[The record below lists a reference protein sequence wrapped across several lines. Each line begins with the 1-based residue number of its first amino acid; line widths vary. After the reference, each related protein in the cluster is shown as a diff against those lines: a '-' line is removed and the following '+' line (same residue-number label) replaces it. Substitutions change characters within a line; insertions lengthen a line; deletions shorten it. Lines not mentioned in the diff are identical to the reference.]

1 LTLDTSI
8 VFALLNRKDP
18 NHQRIK
24 EALLI
29 YAPPYLI
36 PTGVLA
42 QIAYLLEQRLGF
54 YALDAFLNDL
64 QSGVFR
70 LEHDP
75 ADLRRAHQIARQYQN
90 LALGLSDALVIACAE
105 RHGGLVMSLDRHFW
119 VVAGEGKIQVIG

>member
-1 LTLDTSI
+1 MTLDTSI

-18 NHQRIK
+18 NHQRVK
-24 EALLI
+24 NTLLT
-29 YAPPYLI
+29 YTPPYLI

-42 QIAYLLEQRLGF
+42 EIAYLLEQRLGF

-64 QSGVFR
+64 QAGVFR

-75 ADLRRAHQIARQYQN
+75 VDLGRAHEIARQYQN
-90 LALGLSDALVIACAE
+90 LDLGLSDALVIACAE

-119 VVAGEGKIQVIG
+119 VVAGEGKIQMVS

>member
-1 LTLDTSI
+1 MTLETSI
-8 VFALLNRKDP
+8 VFALLSRKDP

-24 EALLI
+24 NTLLT

-42 QIAYLLEQRLGF
+42 EIAYLLEQRLGF
-54 YALDAFLNDL
+54 HTLDAFLNDL
-64 QSGVFR
+64 QAGVFR

-75 ADLRRAHQIARQYQN
+75 ADLRRAHEIARKYQN
-90 LALGLSDALVIACAE
+90 LALGLSNALVIAYAE

-119 VVAGEGKIQVIG
+119 VVAGEGKIQIVS